1 MPRKIRAFPDWGVG
15 SDPTYRDYGYA
26 QYFATTVDLSGVSN
40 GGYQLVMR
48 VKNPLEAVS
57 GNAKKLRFANAAQ
70 NADGWLGL
78 GAMTVGTGG
87 PTTPSVEAESPAN
100 TLTGGAVTASCSGCS
115 GGSKVGY
122 IGNGAAL
129 TFNQVAA
136 STAGTR
142 TLAISYLSALPRTAT
157 IRVNNG
163 TATTVSFPATAD
175 WNTVGVRTLPVTL
188 AAGNN
193 TITIANP
200 GDWAPDID
208 KITITGG

>member
-1 MPRKIRAFPDWGVG
+1 
-15 SDPTYRDYGYA
+15 
-26 QYFATTVDLSGVSN
+26 
-40 GGYQLVMR
+40 MR

-57 GNAKKLRFANAAQ
+57 ANAKKLRFANATQ

-87 PTTPSVEAESPAN
+87 DPTTPSVEAENPAN
-100 TLTGGAVTASCSGCS
+100 TLTGGAVTASCSACS

-122 IGNGAAL
+122 IGNGATL
-129 TFNQVAA
+129 TFNQVGA

-142 TLAISYLSALPRTAT
+142 SLAISYLSAVARTAT

-163 TATTVSFPATAD
+163 AATTVSFPATAD

-193 TITIANP
+193 TVTIANP
-200 GDWAPDID
+200 GGWAPDID
-208 KITITGG
+208 KITITG